1 MDPHPPKVLID
12 GLTSEE
18 QRYIIRLAL
27 AVVADLAMGREWDA
41 YGKIEVAKFEA
52 VECKIAFWSLL
63 NSAQRSALKQIAE
76 MAK

>member
-18 QRYIIRLAL
+18 QRYVIRLAL
-27 AVVADLAMGREWDA
+27 AVVADLAQGREWDA
-41 YGKIEVAKFEA
+41 YGKIEIAKFDG
-52 VECKIAFWSLL
+52 VECKVAFWSLL

-76 MAK
+76 MAR